1 MAITPGG
8 RVGDASPLGA
18 GPGPRRLDDYVRE
31 VAHALMRDHG
41 YTKAHAIRIARG
53 VIDRA
58 AATGVWARKGMAKP
72 NVRAGAV
79 ASAIHQKLL
88 DHARRT

>member
-8 RVGDASPLGA
+8 RVGDASPLGKS
-18 GPGPRRLDDYVRE
+18 GPRRLDDYVRE

-41 YTKAHAIRIARG
+41 YDRHMAIKIARG
-53 VIDRA
+53 VIRNA

-79 ASAIHQKLL
+79 ASLAHQKML
-88 DHARRT
+88 DHSRRG